1 MNNCSFVGRLT
12 KDPEK
17 RTVNDYILVSF
28 TIAVDRRDKNKNTDF
43 IPCNA
48 WGKTGE
54 LVDKYL
60 GKGDQVG
67 VTGSLEVRPY
77 EKEGERR
84 IAFSINVSNVD
95 FIGSK
100 QKTEPEEPPKPLT
113 PPPLI
118 SEDQYINNE
127 EVPDNDETLP
137 FSIY

>member
-1 MNNCSFVGRLT
+1 MNNCSFIGRLT
-12 KDPEK
+12 RDPE
-17 RTVNDYILVSF
+17 TGHINDYKVVSF

-43 IPCNA
+43 IPCKA

-54 LVDKYL
+54 LVEKYL
-60 GKGDQVG
+60 KKGDQVG
-67 VTGSLEVRPY
+67 VTGFLEVRPY

-84 IAFSINVSNVD
+84 IAFSINVSIVD

-100 QKTEPEEPPKPLT
+100 QKTEPEEPPKPL
-113 PPPLI
+113 PAPPLL

-127 EVPDNDETLP
+127 EVSDNDASLP